1 VSSAAERV
9 FMTTARVCAITVV
22 AIAPA
27 VVVALVVATVG
38 ALMHGELAKGGDL
51 LLALFGTTVI
61 IGALSA
67 AAGTAIG
74 VSAALFA
81 VEIASPR
88 ARQVIKA
95 LVGGLHAVPAVGF
108 GLTAAGALLLA
119 AQPPSALE
127 VFVLAAMVLAVMLAS
142 VVFVQ
147 MRRELHRVP
156 ASVREA
162 ACAMG
167 ADSVQIVLRAVLP
180 AIRRKI
186 IAIWWATFG
195 LALGE
200 ATALSMIFAAA
211 NARNIQLGTLA
222 STLLRVGAADRVEIV
237 SLAPTALVLFA
248 TSIAIIFIG
257 RRSTGEVAWP

>member
-1 VSSAAERV
+1 
-9 FMTTARVCAITVV
+9 MTTARACAITVV

-38 ALMHGELAKGGDL
+38 TLMGGRLAGGDL
-51 LLALFGTTVI
+51 LLALFGTTVMI
-61 IGALSA
+61 SALSA
-67 AAGTAIG
+67 TAGTAIG

-95 LVGGLHAVPAVGF
+95 LIGCLHAIPAVGF
-108 GLTAAGALLLA
+108 GLTAAGALLFA
-119 AQPPSALE
+119 PRPPNALE
-127 VFVLAAMVLAVMLAS
+127 VFALAAMVLVVMLAS

-167 ADSVQIVLRAVLP
+167 ADSVQVVLRAVLP

-186 IAIWWATFG
+186 IGIWWATLG

-211 NARNIQLGTLA
+211 NLRNIQLGTLA
-222 STLLRVGAADRVEIV
+222 STLLREGAAERGDALVA
-237 SLAPTALVLFA
+237 LAPTALVLFSM
-248 TSIAIIFIG
+248 SIVIIVIG
-257 RRSTGEVAWP
+257 RRTTGEVAWR